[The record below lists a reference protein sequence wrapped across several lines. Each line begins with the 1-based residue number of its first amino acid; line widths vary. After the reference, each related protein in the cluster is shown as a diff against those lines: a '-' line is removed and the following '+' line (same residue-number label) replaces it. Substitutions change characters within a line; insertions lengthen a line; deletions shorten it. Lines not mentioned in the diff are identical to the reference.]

1 MTRTES
7 VKGEALAPLTD
18 VAEGVT
24 VRLAMVDAGHGL
36 QSRLAAMGLVPGTEV
51 RVVSK
56 GGWGPFIVAVKG
68 SRVMLGRGMT
78 DKIYVTSV

>member
-1 MTRTES
+1 MSTKTA
-7 VKGEALAPLTD
+7 KGEAVTPLTG
-18 VAEGVT
+18 VEEGAT
-24 VRLAMVDAGHGL
+24 VRLATIDAGHGL

-51 RVVSK
+51 RVINN

-78 DKIYVTSV
+78 DKIYVTSL